1 MKRTLICNTPGC
13 GRSVTIQQGGPT
25 IDLGILKE
33 LGWTKSDTDP
43 RHHETF
49 GCYEHPVSDPV
60 RDPMRDRAQ
69 IDAEIIAANSPTPDV
84 SAARKATPIFS
95 GVMAYFPNAL
105 EGVARLSQAGN
116 DKHNPGEDL
125 HWARGKSMDHADC
138 IARHLLEWDE
148 IDPEDE
154 IPHVYKV
161 AWRALALAQQY
172 AEEHEGAPMSR
183 GSR

>member
-1 MKRTLICNTPGC
+1 MKRTIACSAFGC
-13 GRSVTIQQGGPT
+13 ERSVTIQQGGLRP
-25 IDLGILKE
+25 DLGVLNE
-33 LGWTKSDTDP
+33 LGWSTMLVGK
-43 RHHETF
+43 REVF
-49 GCYEHPVSDPV
+49 GCYDHPVIDPLRIYPSDI
-60 RDPMRDRAQ
+60 DRVNT
-69 IDAEIIAANSPTPDV
+69 EIAAQVRVATPPDP
-84 SAARKATPIFS
+84 SAERKATPIFS

-105 EGVARLSQAGN
+105 EGVARLSKAGN

-148 IDPEDE
+148 IDPEDG

-161 AWRALALAQQY
+161 AWRSLALAQQY